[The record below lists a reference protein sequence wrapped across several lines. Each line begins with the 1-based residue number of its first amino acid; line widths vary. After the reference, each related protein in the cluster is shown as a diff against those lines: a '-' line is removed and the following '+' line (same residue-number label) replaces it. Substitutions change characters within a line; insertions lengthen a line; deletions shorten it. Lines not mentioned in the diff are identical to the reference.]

1 MTTQTITLFPSI
13 VPDSFRVYPYT
24 SDKVKGAGFYGQT
37 DALHTVQYSTTNGF
51 VGIMLIQATLELNP
65 TEDDWFAVGN
75 TAVGNGLTPV
85 ADQTLLVNFPGNFVW
100 VRAVILSFTAGNIN
114 RVLYNHN

>member
-1 MTTQTITLFPSI
+1 MATQSITLFPSI
-13 VPDSFRVYPYT
+13 VANPQNVFPMV
-24 SDKVKGAGFYGQT
+24 SDKAKGAGFYGQT

-51 VGIMLIQATLELNP
+51 VGIILMQATLELAP
-65 TEDDWFAVGN
+65 TEDDWFAVVN
-75 TAVGNGLTPV
+75 TLLGNGLTPV

-100 VRAVILSFTAGNIN
+100 VRAVILSFAAGNIN